1 MDTFGKI
8 AFGVRA
14 GRVDPVFFA
23 SWTNFLASG
32 KLRVGDAV
40 LTPAIELPH
49 HWAADVLVRQFL
61 NETDCDSLM
70 MFDDDMG
77 FSTENV
83 LTLRNN
89 KANHDFDVVQGLCV
103 SRKNPSSPI
112 VLIEAADHCYQPA
125 VPDADED
132 TCEVAM
138 CGLAFTIIRR
148 KVFEQIAEPGKLFF
162 SWGDDGRG
170 EDATFCENARAAGFT
185 IGIDCKTRVAHQC
198 NIGATYDPAQ
208 GKTHFAT
215 YDNRTFKALLKDLG
229 EVKTRKR
236 KGEHHGC

>member
-1 MDTFGKI
+1 MSTFGKM

-14 GRVDPVFFA
+14 GHPDPVFFV

-32 KLRVGDAV
+32 KLRKGDAV
-40 LTPAIELPH
+40 LPPAIELPH

-61 NETDCDSLM
+61 TETDCDSLM

-89 KANHDFDVVQGLCV
+89 KENHAFDIVQGLCV
-103 SRKNPSSPI
+103 SRKHPAAPI
-112 VLIEAADHCYQPA
+112 LLIEAPNNCYQPCA
-125 VPDADED
+125 PDCDER
-132 TCEVAM
+132 TCSVAM

-162 SWGDDGRG
+162 YWGSDGAG
-170 EDATFCENARAAGFT
+170 EDASFCENARAAGFK
-185 IGIDCKTRVAHQC
+185 IGVDCKTRVAHQC
-198 NIGATYDPAQ
+198 NIGATYNPSKE
-208 GKTHFAT
+208 KTDYAV
-215 YDNRTFKALLKDLG
+215 YNNRGFKALLDDLG
-229 EVKTRKR
+229 EAKTKKR
-236 KGEHHGC
+236 KEGYHGC